1 MKYSCDVIKDLL
13 PLYYD
18 KACSEQSKKIVEDR
32 LEESG
37 A

>member
-18 KACSEQSKKIVEDR
+18 KACSEQSKKIVE
-32 LEESG
+32 
-37 A
+37 

>member
-18 KACSEQSKKIVEDR
+18 KACSEQSKKIY
-32 LEESG
+32 G
-37 A
+37 WGKTA